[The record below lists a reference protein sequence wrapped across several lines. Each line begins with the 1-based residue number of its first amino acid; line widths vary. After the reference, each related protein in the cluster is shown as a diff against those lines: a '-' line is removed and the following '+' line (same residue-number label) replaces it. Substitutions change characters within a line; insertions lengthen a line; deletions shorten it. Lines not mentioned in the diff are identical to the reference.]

1 MPTRRLLLV
10 ELVEVTPAPE
20 DAQYTETKHV
30 LRVQP
35 KWPLS
40 MLSMTDRGVA
50 IVVLQQFC
58 QSLMVAGAQWIEPM
72 VAEYDTEQAIERIE
86 EEGMEPKSAW
96 QREQDLKAL
105 VRAARA
111 GLEPQGGKT

>member
-1 MPTRRLLLV
+1 M
-10 ELVEVTPAPE
+10 
-20 DAQYTETKHV
+20 
-30 LRVQP
+30 
-35 KWPLS
+35 
-40 MLSMTDRGVA
+40 
-50 IVVLQQFC
+50 
-58 QSLMVAGAQWIEPM
+58 AGAQWIEPM
-72 VAEYDTEQAIERIE
+72 VAEYDTAQAIERIE